1 MTPIRFCHV
10 IDNSTP
16 NPLLYNSLK
25 YSDRGRIEYS
35 IISLGP
41 EAGLREQ
48 MAEIGVPTRS
58 LNYTSRRQAVTA
70 FGQLYSAF
78 RRDKV
83 QIVQTHLFDASLIGL
98 AAARAARVPVTIF
111 TGHHSHETPLHK
123 RRLLTLVDGSSGR
136 LLAKHTI
143 APSQQMKEIFV
154 RDLGIPENKVAVVH
168 HGFDLGDW
176 RQKALQNQD
185 VRKELGIE
193 GKIVFGAVGRLFWV
207 KNFEN
212 LIRAFSKVAPER
224 PELVLLIVGGG
235 DKTSLQ
241 TLIDALGVHD
251 KVILTG
257 PRSDIAAVMNCF
269 DVFVHSSL
277 AESFGMVF
285 IEAFALG
292 KPIVTTSVGVAPEI
306 IVDDENG
313 YLVNDSDA
321 DSLHSG
327 IQNMLAARDRWTEMG
342 RHGRTLS
349 ERFEVRDTQ
358 KRCDDLYLEW
368 LRNET

>member
-58 LNYTSRRQAVTA
+58 LNYTSRRQAVAA

-98 AAARAARVPVTIF
+98 AAARAARVPITIF

-136 LLAKHTI
+136 FLAKHTI
-143 APSQQMKEIFV
+143 A
-154 RDLGIPENKVAVVH
+154 
-168 HGFDLGDW
+168 
-176 RQKALQNQD
+176 
-185 VRKELGIE
+185 
-193 GKIVFGAVGRLFWV
+193 
-207 KNFEN
+207 
-212 LIRAFSKVAPER
+212 
-224 PELVLLIVGGG
+224 
-235 DKTSLQ
+235 T
-241 TLIDALGVHD
+241 
-251 KVILTG
+251 
-257 PRSDIAAVMNCF
+257 
-269 DVFVHSSL
+269 
-277 AESFGMVF
+277 
-285 IEAFALG
+285 
-292 KPIVTTSVGVAPEI
+292 
-306 IVDDENG
+306 
-313 YLVNDSDA
+313 
-321 DSLHSG
+321 
-327 IQNMLAARDRWTEMG
+327 
-342 RHGRTLS
+342 
-349 ERFEVRDTQ
+349 
-358 KRCDDLYLEW
+358 
-368 LRNET
+368 